1 MNEKTKQSLD
11 TAKAENG
18 SLISKQDFINAV
30 KDVFSPKSPLP
41 KSEPAPEEF
50 DNPYIAY
57 EIGQDPHTRWDANPF
72 RVLLQWF
79 GVDDTHGYIVLFNHL
94 FGNGGTAKDL
104 KDIFK
109 QVKKE
114 DYFLVGIPQKAS
126 NPDSYLPRGKLK
138 TRKPKKETLY
148 ARRSNNNLRTPTPNI
163 PRHARYH

>member
-11 TAKAENG
+11 TAKSENG

-30 KDVFSPKSPLP
+30 KDVFSPKDPLP

-50 DNPYIAY
+50 DNPYLGY
-57 EIGQDPHTRWDANPF
+57 EIRQDARKRFYANPF

-79 GVDDTHGYIVLFNHL
+79 GADEENGYVVLFNHL

-109 QVKKE
+109 NVHKE
-114 DYFLVGIPQKAS
+114 QDYFLVGKPDQ
-126 NPDSYLPRGKLK
+126 PDS
-138 TRKPKKETLY
+138 TF
-148 ARRSNNNLRTPTPNI
+148 
-163 PRHARYH
+163 

>member
-30 KDVFSPKSPLP
+30 KDVFSPEDPLP

-50 DNPYIAY
+50 DNPYLGY
-57 EIGQDPHTRWDANPF
+57 EIRQSPRRFMANPF

-79 GVDDTHGYIVLFNHL
+79 GADEENGYVVLFNHL

-104 KDIFK
+104 KDLL
-109 QVKKE
+109 KKVHKNE
-114 DYFLVGIPQKAS
+114 EYFLVGLPEDIPQF
-126 NPDSYLPRGKLK
+126 
-138 TRKPKKETLY
+138 
-148 ARRSNNNLRTPTPNI
+148 
-163 PRHARYH
+163 